1 MAKRALFFL
10 FVCFLF
16 LACVKQPVYA
26 QVKYVVIPEAPRPGD
41 PLTVSINTEAKE
53 AVLLVNGKQAAKA
66 RCFLIP
72 GETITIT
79 LPQPEPEPQPRRG
92 RNSRQAAQPA
102 PAPVQVIKQ
111 PDVWTA
117 VLAVPSTI
125 TGENAVI
132 RLNNGNALVQEITIT
147 LAPREFRSE
156 TIKLTPA
163 LTSLVS
169 DPNPQ
174 RQKESER
181 LWEILSTTGNE
192 VYHWGQFVLPT
203 ASTRRTSQFGT
214 RRINQYADGRAPTS
228 IHAGVDF
235 GTPTG
240 SEVYACG
247 RGKVILSRMR
257 IISGYSIIIE
267 HAPGVYSI
275 YYHLDKVI
283 AQEDT
288 IVEAGEVIGLSGST
302 GFSTGPHLHW
312 ELRVSTENTDPDV
325 FVERPLIDKDLIIS
339 KISE

>member
-10 FVCFLF
+10 FVCFLIP
-16 LACVKQPVYA
+16 ACVKQPVVYA
-26 QVKYVVIPEAPRPGD
+26 QVKYAVIPESPRPGD
-41 PLTVSINTEAKE
+41 PLTVSINTEVKE

-72 GETITIT
+72 GETITIEP
-79 LPQPEPEPQPRRG
+79 PQPEPQPQTRRSI
-92 RNSRQAAQPA
+92 NTRQAAPPLA
-102 PAPVQVIKQ
+102 QVIKQ

-117 VLAVPSTI
+117 ILAVPSTAA
-125 TGENAVI
+125 GESAVI
-132 RLNNGNALVQEITIT
+132 KLNNGNTTVQEIIIT

-174 RQKESER
+174 RTKESER

-192 VYHWGQFVLPT
+192 VYHWGQFVMPT

-275 YYHLDKVI
+275 YYHLDSVI
-283 AQEDT
+283 AQEDS
-288 IVEAGEVIGLSGST
+288 IVEAGQVIGLSGST

-312 ELRVSTENTDPDV
+312 EIRVSTENTDPDA

>member
-10 FVCFLF
+10 FICFLF
-16 LACVKQPVYA
+16 LSCAKQPVVYA
-26 QVKYVVIPEAPRPGD
+26 QIKYAVIPEAPRPGD
-41 PLTVSINTEAKE
+41 PLTVSINTEVKE
-53 AVLLVNGKQAAKA
+53 AALFVNGKQAAKA

-72 GETITIT
+72 GETITIAQ
-79 LPQPEPEPQPRRG
+79 PQPEPQPQTRRS
-92 RNSRQAAQPA
+92 RNTRQEAQPA
-102 PAPVQVIKQ
+102 PAQIIKQ

-117 VLAVPSTI
+117 ILAVPSTI
-125 TGENAVI
+125 TGESAIIKLTNANVT
-132 RLNNGNALVQEITIT
+132 VQEITIT

-156 TIKLTPA
+156 TIRLTPA

-174 RQKESER
+174 RTRESER
-181 LWEILSTTGNE
+181 LWEILSTTGTE

-214 RRINQYADGRAPTS
+214 RRINQYSDGRAPTS

-312 ELRVSTENTDPDV
+312 EIRVSTENTDPDV

>member
-1 MAKRALFFL
+1 MAKRGLFFL
-10 FVCFLF
+10 FICFLF
-16 LACVKQPVYA
+16 LACVKQPVVYA
-26 QVKYVVIPEAPRPGD
+26 QIRYAVIPESPRPGD
-41 PLTVSINTEAKE
+41 PLTVSINTEVKDAI
-53 AVLLVNGKQAAKA
+53 LLVNGKQVAKA

-72 GETITIT
+72 GETVTV
-79 LPQPEPEPQPRRG
+79 PQPQQESQQARRG
-92 RNSRQAAQPA
+92 RSTGQPVQPA
-102 PAPVQVIKQ
+102 QVIKQ

-117 VLAVPSTI
+117 ILAVPSTI
-125 TGENAVI
+125 TDSSAI
-132 RLNNGNALVQEITIT
+132 IKLNNASGAVQEIMIT
-147 LAPREFRSE
+147 FAPREFRSE

-174 RQKESER
+174 RTKESER

-192 VYHWGQFVLPT
+192 VYHWGQFVMPT

-275 YYHLDKVI
+275 YYHLDSVI
-283 AQEDT
+283 AQEGT
-288 IVEAGEVIGLSGST
+288 IVEAGQVIGLSGST

-312 ELRVSTENTDPDV
+312 EIRVSTENTDPDAL
-325 FVERPLIDKDLIIS
+325 VERPLIDKKLIIS
-339 KISE
+339 KIGE

>member
-10 FVCFLF
+10 FVCFLIPVC
-16 LACVKQPVYA
+16 AKQPVVYA
-26 QVKYVVIPEAPRPGD
+26 QVKYAVIPESPRAGD
-41 PLTVSINTEAKE
+41 PLTVSVNTEVKE
-53 AVLLVNGKQAAKA
+53 AALLVGGKQVAKA

-72 GETITIT
+72 GESVTVVQ
-79 LPQPEPEPQPRRG
+79 PQPEPQPKQQRRN
-92 RNSRQAAQPA
+92 RNTRQSA
-102 PAPVQVIKQ
+102 PAAAQVIKQ

-117 VLAVPSTI
+117 ILAVPSTV
-125 TGENAVI
+125 TSDSAVI
-132 RLNNGNALVQEITIT
+132 KLSNGNTVVQEIIIT
-147 LAPREFRSE
+147 LAPREFKSE

-174 RQKESER
+174 RTKESER

-192 VYHWGQFVLPT
+192 VYHWDTFVMPT

-214 RRINQYADGRAPTS
+214 RRINQYSDGRAPTS

-275 YYHLDKVI
+275 YYHLDSVI
-283 AQEDT
+283 AQEDS
-288 IVEAGEVIGLSGST
+288 IVEAGQVIGLSGST

-312 ELRVSTENTDPDV
+312 EIRVSTENTDPDV
-325 FVERPLIDKDLIIS
+325 FIERPLIDKKLIIS
-339 KISE
+339 KIGS

>member
-1 MAKRALFFL
+1 MAKRALAFL
-10 FVCFLF
+10 FICFLF
-16 LACVKQPVYA
+16 FACEKQVVVHAEIKYA
-26 QVKYVVIPEAPRPGD
+26 VIPESPRPGD
-41 PLTVSINTEAKE
+41 PLTVSINTQVKE
-53 AVLLVNGKQAAKA
+53 AVLLVDGKQTAKA

-72 GETITIT
+72 GETVTV
-79 LPQPEPEPQPRRG
+79 PQPAPEPQQRRN
-92 RNSRQAAQPA
+92 RNSRQAQPA
-102 PAPVQVIKQ
+102 PAQVIKQ
-111 PDVWTA
+111 PDVWSA
-117 VLAVPSTI
+117 ILAVPSTI

-132 RLNNGNALVQEITIT
+132 RLNNESGIVQEIMIT
-147 LAPREFRSE
+147 FAPREFKSE

-174 RQKESER
+174 RTRESER

-192 VYHWGQFVLPT
+192 IYHWGTFVLPT

-214 RRINQYADGRAPTS
+214 RRVNQYSDGRAPTS

-247 RGKVILSRMR
+247 RGKVVLSRMR

-275 YYHLDKVI
+275 YYHLDSVI

-288 IVEAGEVIGLSGST
+288 IVEAGELIGLSGST

-312 ELRVSTENTDPDV
+312 EIRVSTENTDPDI
-325 FVERPLIDKDLIIS
+325 FIERPLIDKSLIMS
-339 KISE
+339 KMGN